1 MMPMKRLI
9 SNLLLLIFTFICVS
23 AVTPRSET
31 LHYKVMY
38 KWGLINKQAG
48 LVTITTT
55 PDGKNIK
62 GRLAAASAPWADKFY
77 KVRDTLNGTMNAKT
91 FMPSFYEKI
100 SHEGGEY
107 KRDVIN
113 YTTSGNRVTA
123 DCRRWRRKKEGK
135 PVDFSTATHT
145 AEGFY
150 LDMMSTFYYMR
161 YLDYADMK
169 KGAKRSMTIF
179 SGKRKELLT
188 LRYDGIEDI
197 KGDDGKTHR
206 CYAITFTFTSTK
218 GGTQKTS
225 DDMQAWIS
233 ADSAR
238 IPILLVGKLPVG
250 AIKCYYTE

>member
-1 MMPMKRLI
+1 MKRLI
-9 SNLLLLIFTFICVS
+9 FSFLLFISIALCVCAAS
-23 AVTPRSET
+23 PHAET

-48 LVTITTT
+48 LVTITTSV
-55 PDGKNIK
+55 DGSTLK
-62 GRLAAASAPWADKFY
+62 GRLAASSASWADKFY

-91 FMPSFYEKI
+91 FMPSHYEKI

-107 KRDVIN
+107 KRDIIN
-113 YTTSGNRVTA
+113 YNRTGNHVA
-123 DCRRWRRKKEGK
+123 AECRRWRQKKEDK
-135 PVDFSTATHT
+135 PIDYSTITHT
-145 AEGFY
+145 ADGFY

-161 YLDYADMK
+161 YLDYNDMK
-169 KGAKRSMTIF
+169 KGATRSMTIF

-197 KGDDGKTHR
+197 EGDDNKTHR

-218 GGTQKTS
+218 GGKQKTS

-233 ADSAR
+233 ADNAR